1 MFQYSEFTNRNIGFV
16 HPEEQEKIRKAR
28 IFIAGVG
35 GMGGAAVES
44 IVRLGV
50 GNLIIADFDEF
61 EVSNLNRQI
70 MATMD
75 TVGISKVKATV
86 ERLKKINP
94 EIQIQSYGK
103 EWTDHLDEILP
114 QVDFAI
120 NGCDDLKAT
129 IQLMRAGKKN
139 QKTIID
145 AFTTIFPSVYVVA
158 PDRARPEEMMKF
170 PTVGLALEQV
180 TPEQETECKIRELTY
195 VMTHSSS
202 AKYVLWKYANEM
214 FAGKRKR
221 FSMAPMVIT
230 TGNLMAYEA
239 FKLILGKGSVVDER
253 GIFLN
258 PWTAEIEKPLAWPFS
273 CLKAWFVRRAIAK
286 NF

>member
-16 HPEEQEKIRKAR
+16 YPAEQEKIRQAK

-75 TVGISKVKATV
+75 TVGISKVTATID
-86 ERLKKINP
+86 RLKKINP
-94 EIQIQSYGK
+94 EIKIKAYGK
-103 EWTDHLDEILP
+103 EWTDHLDEILS

-129 IQLMRAGKKN
+129 IQLMRAGKKMH
-139 QKTIID
+139 KTIID

-158 PDRARPEEMMKF
+158 SDRARPEEMMGF
-170 PTVGLALEQV
+170 PTVGLAIDQI
-180 TPEQETECKIRELTY
+180 TPQQETECKVKELTY

-202 AKYVLWKYANEM
+202 AKHVIWEYANEM
-214 FAGKRKR
+214 FSGKRKR

-239 FKLILGKGSVVDER
+239 FKLILGKKSVVDER

-258 PWTAEIEKPLAWPFS
+258 PWTAEIEKPLSWPFS
-273 CLKAWFVRRAIAK
+273 CVKSWFVRRAIGK
-286 NF
+286 HF